1 MASSLSS
8 TAISEAVNQCIN
20 KVNNSYVIEP
30 KQLEAI
36 INLLR
41 GYDTLAILPTSYGK
55 SMIFQLIPSVLRLL
69 YEDQSPHC
77 HRYFPTVVF
86 FALPRYS
93 FCTPFVHCFFGFR
106 FS

>member
-8 TAISEAVNQCIN
+8 TAVNQCIK
-20 KVNNSYVIEP
+20 KVNNSYVIKP

-86 FALPRYS
+86 FALP
-93 FCTPFVHCFFGFR
+93 FFPFFFFFR
-106 FS
+106 C